1 MSPLRVLYVG
11 SWSRSGST
19 LLDLILG
26 QVPGFVSVGE
36 LRYLWD
42 RGLAERQLCGC
53 GTPVPDCPFWKEVL
67 ETAFGGVDGVDAG
80 AMNALRRRVDGLGRL
95 PWLLSPSR
103 PAAFEQ
109 DARAYRD
116 VLGRVYEAVRT
127 VSGASVIVDSSK
139 YAAHGLLLAGVPG
152 LDLRTIHLVRDSR
165 AVAYSWTRRKKL
177 PEVQGE
183 ERYMPVFKPWKSAVF
198 WGLENVGLQLMRGAS
213 AGYVMLRYED
223 LVADPHAALGAALE
237 RIGITADLQFLRE
250 GRLGLGPNHM
260 VAGNPLRFERGEVP
274 IRPDVEWSRRLQAG
288 ARWTVTALTWPLL
301 LRYGFRLRVKT

>member
-1 MSPLRVLYVG
+1 MTPLRVLYVG

-42 RGLAERQLCGC
+42 RGLRDRQLCGC
-53 GTPVPDCPFWKEVL
+53 GSPVPECPFWKEVL
-67 ETAFGGVDGVDAG
+67 ETAFGGVDRVDAH
-80 AMNALRRRVDGLGRL
+80 AMAALRRRVDGLGRL
-95 PWLLSPSR
+95 PWLLAPSR
-103 PAAFEQ
+103 PAGLEQ
-109 DARAYRD
+109 DVCAYRE
-116 VLGRVYEAVRT
+116 VLARIYQAVRT

-139 YAAHGLLLAGVPG
+139 YAAHGMLLAGIPG

-183 ERYMPVFKPWKSAVF
+183 ERFMPVFKPWKSAMY
-198 WGLENVGLQLMRGAS
+198 WGLENVGLQLLRGAS
-213 AGYVMLRYED
+213 TRYVMLRYED
-223 LVADPHAALGAALE
+223 LVDDPDAALGAALD
-237 RIGITADLQFLRE
+237 RIEIAADLQFLHE

-260 VAGNPLRFERGEVP
+260 VAGNPLRFERGDVP
-274 IRPDVEWSRRLQAG
+274 IRPDVEWSRRLEAG

-301 LRYGFRLRVKT
+301 LRYGFRLRGRI